1 MLAYSIDRQ
10 ILKIA
15 LPLVFSNL
23 SVPLVGLVD
32 NAVLGHLNSPLYLAS
47 AGLGAIIMSYILFSF
62 GFIKST
68 TTGYISQF
76 DNLGNNKKITT
87 IHQIIIISAL
97 ISFLLLFFKDAL
109 IWYSLS
115 ILGEPGA
122 INDNATVYL
131 DIRFWSIPAIFLRDI
146 FIGYLIGIKRAST
159 AMKIIITINLLNII
173 LDYYFVFIL
182 NMNIEGVAY
191 ASLISESS
199 IIIFIII
206 FLINDRGFLNKRIF
220 KESVSSFT
228 SLKNKLL
235 VNGNMFIRSVILMT
249 CFAHF
254 MSLSAD
260 YGEIVLAANTILL
273 NFFFI
278 FSYGIDA
285 FAHASEVMVG
295 NSVGEKNVQKY
306 DLVVRSSFK
315 FTLLIA
321 IIFLSIFIIFSSN
334 IFSLITSHI
343 DVIQKAEQNFLF
355 LLLVIIF
362 GSIAF
367 CIDGILIGGLQHQL
381 MRNIMII
388 SGLVY
393 FSSINV
399 LHSDIGSF
407 IWYPFILF
415 FMTRSILLF
424 LYLNHTRR
432 VLFSRN
438 ASL

>member
-47 AGLGAIIMSYILFSF
+47 AGLGAIIMSYVLFSF

-146 FIGYLIGIKRAST
+146 FVGYLIGIKRAST

-220 KESVSSFT
+220 KESISSFT

-306 DLVVRSSFK
+306 DYVVRSSFK

-355 LLLVIIF
+355 LLLAIIF

-432 VLFSRN
+432 VLFSIN

>member
-1 MLAYSIDRQ
+1 
-10 ILKIA
+10 
-15 LPLVFSNL
+15 
-23 SVPLVGLVD
+23 
-32 NAVLGHLNSPLYLAS
+32 
-47 AGLGAIIMSYILFSF
+47 
-62 GFIKST
+62 
-68 TTGYISQF
+68 
-76 DNLGNNKKITT
+76 
-87 IHQIIIISAL
+87 
-97 ISFLLLFFKDAL
+97 
-109 IWYSLS
+109 
-115 ILGEPGA
+115 
-122 INDNATVYL
+122 
-131 DIRFWSIPAIFLRDI
+131 
-146 FIGYLIGIKRAST
+146 
-159 AMKIIITINLLNII
+159 
-173 LDYYFVFIL
+173 
-182 NMNIEGVAY
+182 MNIEGVAY

-260 YGEIVLAANTILL
+260 HGEIMLAANTILL

-306 DLVVRSSFK
+306 DFVVRSSFK

-321 IIFLSIFIIFSSN
+321 LIFLSIFIIFSSN

-343 DVIQKAEQNFLF
+343 DVIQKAEQNFFF

-393 FSSINV
+393 FSSIYV
-399 LHSDIGSF
+399 LHSNIGSLM
-407 IWYPFILF
+407 WYPFILF
-415 FMTRSILLF
+415 FLTRSILLF

-432 VLFSRN
+432 VLFS
-438 ASL
+438 

>member
-76 DNLGNNKKITT
+76 DNLGNDKKITT

-122 INDNATVYL
+122 INDNAAVYL

-146 FIGYLIGIKRAST
+146 FIGYLIGIKRVST
-159 AMKIIITINLLNII
+159 AMKIIILINLLNII

-249 CFAHF
+249 WFAHF

-260 YGEIVLAANTILL
+260 YGEIMLAANTILL

-278 FSYGIDA
+278 FSYGVDA
-285 FAHASEVMVG
+285 FAHAS
-295 NSVGEKNVQKY
+295 
-306 DLVVRSSFK
+306 
-315 FTLLIA
+315 
-321 IIFLSIFIIFSSN
+321 
-334 IFSLITSHI
+334 
-343 DVIQKAEQNFLF
+343 
-355 LLLVIIF
+355 
-362 GSIAF
+362 
-367 CIDGILIGGLQHQL
+367 
-381 MRNIMII
+381 
-388 SGLVY
+388 
-393 FSSINV
+393 
-399 LHSDIGSF
+399 
-407 IWYPFILF
+407 
-415 FMTRSILLF
+415 
-424 LYLNHTRR
+424 
-432 VLFSRN
+432 
-438 ASL
+438 